1 MSPAS
6 VPTADSLLPGAHIS
20 AHGKYVS
27 LGLTLAVHLM
37 LFAFLFFGVRW
48 STQVNDAVEVE
59 LVRAVPETPVAAPA
73 PPPPVVEPKPV
84 PPVVPRVEPKPPAP
98 LAKPD
103 IALKEEK
110 KEKPKPKPVPPAP
123 QVPQADPFQ
132 KQLEQELK
140 RTSADRQRAE
150 ASSAA
155 AKELDEV
162 RAAQASAARSKAMAD
177 YTGKIK
183 AKIKGNIIL
192 PADIKGNP
200 EAIFEVVQVPSGEIL
215 SVRLKKT
222 SGHAGYDAAVE
233 RAILKSSPL
242 PKPERGDLFARDL
255 TLKFHPLED

>member
-1 MSPAS
+1 
-6 VPTADSLLPGAHIS
+6 
-20 AHGKYVS
+20 
-27 LGLTLAVHLM
+27 
-37 LFAFLFFGVRW
+37 
-48 STQVNDAVEVE
+48 
-59 LVRAVPETPVAAPA
+59 
-73 PPPPVVEPKPV
+73 
-84 PPVVPRVEPKPPAP
+84 
-98 LAKPD
+98 
-103 IALKEEK
+103 
-110 KEKPKPKPVPPAP
+110 
-123 QVPQADPFQ
+123 
-132 KQLEQELK
+132 
-140 RTSADRQRAE
+140 
-150 ASSAA
+150 
-155 AKELDEV
+155 
-162 RAAQASAARSKAMAD
+162 MAD